1 MSVNLGGVGP
11 GVPSFGVG
19 SSPSVRLNSPG
30 QSMMPSPGYN
40 PSMGSYNLSPVN
52 PADPFDG
59 MLRTMMDQLQAG
71 WDRTKQ
77 ATQQGAQKANAAVA
91 GMPAGARTLASRGAR
106 YAPGAIVG
114 LQQFPT
120 DPLAGAATLGLTAL
134 AGKGIQN
141 LSAAIPNPLAR
152 GAVQLAGGLLAA
164 PIAGQLGK
172 GVSAFGNQLIGGAQN
187 ATNDVVNAVTGAQR
201 ESGRSAGTG
210 SEPGTVSDKALAQQ
224 LQLAREMGVNLPS
237 QYLNQN
243 YQILQKYKDA
253 EKTRQMQLNQQ
264 NAQLTG
270 QLNQQIIAGQLA
282 AGAQQG
288 AYDTT
293 QGILANNPYRDS
305 ILQTGGVRGI

>member
-1 MSVNLGGVGP
+1 MAVSYAFPTDPMMGP
-11 GVPSFGVG
+11 
-19 SSPSVRLNSPG
+19 SSPIDRISAKNTTFD
-30 QSMMPSPGYN
+30 PSN
-40 PSMGSYNLSPVN
+40 RTVADIMSPVN

-59 MLRTMMDQLQAG
+59 MLRTRIDQMQ
-71 WDRTKQ
+71 
-77 ATQQGAQKANAAVA
+77 AAVA

-106 YAPGAIVG
+106 YAPGAMVG
-114 LQQFPT
+114 LQQLPT
-120 DPLAGAATLGLTAL
+120 DPMAGIATLGLTAL

-141 LSAAIPNPLAR
+141 LSAAIPNPLAKA
-152 GAVQLAGGLLAA
+152 AVQLAGGLLAA

-201 ESGRSAGTG
+201 ESGRGAGTG

-282 AGAQQG
+282 SGAQQQAG
-288 AYDTT
+288 ATT
-293 QGILANNPYRDS
+293 RDILTSNPYQAS
-305 ILQTGGVRGI
+305 VLQTGGIRGI

>member
-1 MSVNLGGVGP
+1 MAVSYAFPTDPMMGP
-11 GVPSFGVG
+11 
-19 SSPSVRLNSPG
+19 SSPIDRISAKNTTFDPRNRTVADI
-30 QSMMPSPGYN
+30 M
-40 PSMGSYNLSPVN
+40 SPVN

-59 MLRTMMDQLQAG
+59 MLRTRIDQMQ
-71 WDRTKQ
+71 
-77 ATQQGAQKANAAVA
+77 AAVA

-106 YAPGAIVG
+106 YAPGAMVG
-114 LQQFPT
+114 LQQLPT
-120 DPLAGAATLGLTAL
+120 DPLAGIATLGLTAL
-134 AGKGIQN
+134 GGKGIQN
-141 LSAAIPNPLAR
+141 LSAMIPGGPLAK
-152 GAVQLAGGLLAA
+152 GAFQLAGGLLAA
-164 PIAGQLGK
+164 PLAGQLGK

-187 ATNDVVNAVTGAQR
+187 ATNDVVNTIAGAQR
-201 ESGRSAGTG
+201 ESGQGAGTG

-282 AGAQQG
+282 SGAQQQAG
-288 AYDTT
+288 ATT
-293 QGILANNPYRDS
+293 RDILTSNPYQAS
-305 ILQTGGVRGI
+305 VLQTGGVRGI

>member
-201 ESGRSAGTG
+201 ESGRGAGTG

-282 AGAQQG
+282 SGAQQQAG
-288 AYDTT
+288 ATT
-293 QGILANNPYRDS
+293 RDILTSNPYQAS
-305 ILQTGGVRGI
+305 VLQTGGVRGI